1 MRPGPCY
8 IKPRVKRQNKSS
20 TGLNVRRRL
29 TRTTLLSFFLKEPID
44 NSVFYTLTGILSC
57 ENMVIIYL
65 FIYLFIMQ
73 NSFLKT
79 FILSCMWPVP

>member
-73 NSFLKT
+73 NSFMKT

>member
-20 TGLNVRRRL
+20 TRLNVSRRL

-44 NSVFYTLTGILSC
+44 NSFFYTLAGILSC

-65 FIYLFIMQ
+65 FIYLFIYYAKQ
-73 NSFLKT
+73 FPEDVYT
-79 FILSCMWPVP
+79 

>member
-29 TRTTLLSFFLKEPID
+29 TRTTLLSFFFKEPID
-44 NSVFYTLTGILSC
+44 NSVFYTLTCILSC

-65 FIYLFIMQ
+65 FIYLFI
-73 NSFLKT
+73 NLLIYLLCKT
-79 FILSCMWPVP
+79 VS